1 MTNIRFPLSREI
13 NMIKFFRK
21 IRQNLLSEEKTGKY
35 FKYAIG
41 EIILVVIGILIALSI
56 NNWNENRKSRNS
68 EKQYLLALKEEF
80 SFNKDELKS
89 IMNRNNLNFDY
100 ALKILDNT
108 GPENPEITEE
118 EFGSLLTNSL
128 SIEIQF
134 DPNQGVIDE
143 IINSGKLAIFTN
155 KELKFL
161 LSSWSGILF
170 RVRLQ
175 EKELLNMRSRT
186 IEMVRNK
193 ANLRKV
199 LGAKLDVFEIKQTKF
214 GQGNLH
220 LLKSV
225 SFDGHITRVATMSS
239 SLNTS
244 YYPKLV
250 EKIDEILV
258 LINNEIK

>member
-1 MTNIRFPLSREI
+1 
-13 NMIKFFRK
+13 MIKFFRK
-21 IRQNLLSEEKTGKY
+21 IRQNILIENKTGKY
-35 FKYAIG
+35 LKYAVG
-41 EIILVVIGILIALSI
+41 EILLVVIGILIALSI
-56 NNWNENRKSRNS
+56 NNWNENRKIRNT
-68 EKQYLLALKEEF
+68 EQQYLLTLKEEF

-118 EFGSLLTNSL
+118 EFESLLTNSL
-128 SIEIQF
+128 SIETQF

-143 IINSGKLAIFTN
+143 IINSGKLAIFSSE
-155 KELKFL
+155 KLKL
-161 LSSWSGILF
+161 ALSSWSGNLN

-175 EKELLNMRSRT
+175 EQELLSMRSRT

-199 LGAKLDVFEIKQTKF
+199 LGANLKQFGIKQTKF

-220 LLKSV
+220 LLNSV
-225 SFDGHITRVATMSS
+225 AFDGHITGVATMSW
-239 SLNTS
+239 SLNNKE
-244 YYPKLV
+244 YPKLV
-250 EKIDEILV
+250 EVMNEILL
-258 LINNEIK
+258 LINNERK

>member
-1 MTNIRFPLSREI
+1 MK
-13 NMIKFFRK
+13 KFFIK
-21 IRQNLLSEEKTGKY
+21 IRKNFLAEGKTGKY
-35 FKYAIG
+35 LKYAVG
-41 EIILVVIGILIALSI
+41 EILLVVIGILIALSI
-56 NNWNENRKSRNS
+56 NNWNENRKIRNT
-68 EKQYLLALKEEF
+68 EQQYLLALKEEF

-89 IMNRNNLNFDY
+89 IMNRNNLNFEY
-100 ALKILDNT
+100 ALKILSNT
-108 GPENPEITEE
+108 GPEYPEITEE

-128 SIEIQF
+128 STEVQF

-143 IINSGKLAIFTN
+143 IINSGKLAIFSN

-161 LSSWSGILF
+161 LSSWSGILI

-175 EKELLNMRSRT
+175 EQELLSMRSRT

-199 LGAKLDVFEIKQTKF
+199 LGKNLKNKFGIKQTKF
-214 GQGNLH
+214 RQGNLH

-225 SFDGHITRVATMSS
+225 AFEGHITGVATMSS
-239 SLNTS
+239 SLNNN

-250 EKIDEILV
+250 EEIDEILL
-258 LINNEIK
+258 LIDKEIK

>member
-1 MTNIRFPLSREI
+1 
-13 NMIKFFRK
+13 MIPFFRK
-21 IRQNLLSEEKTGKY
+21 IRKKMADDNRPLKY
-35 FKYAIG
+35 MRYAIG
-41 EIILVVIGILIALSI
+41 EIVLVVLGILIALQI
-56 NNWNENRKSRNS
+56 NNWNENRILRNT
-68 EKQYLLALKEEF
+68 EQQYLLALKKEF

-89 IMNRNNLNFDY
+89 IMNRNNLNLDY

-118 EFGSLLTNSL
+118 EFGSLLTKSL

-143 IINSGKLAIFTN
+143 IINSGKLVIFSSE
-155 KELKFL
+155 ELKFA
-161 LSSWSGILF
+161 LSSWSGVLYRI
-170 RVRLQ
+170 RLQ
-175 EKELLNMRSRT
+175 EQELLSMRSRT

-199 LGAKLDVFEIKQTKF
+199 LGANLKNFGIKQTKF

-225 SFDGHITRVATMSS
+225 AFDGHITGFATMSS
-239 SLNTS
+239 SLNNT

-250 EKIDEILV
+250 EEINEILL
-258 LINNEIK
+258 LIDNKITKG

>member
-1 MTNIRFPLSREI
+1 
-13 NMIKFFRK
+13 MIKFFRK
-21 IRQNLLSEEKTGKY
+21 IRQNLLMENKTGKY
-35 FKYAIG
+35 LKYAVG

-56 NNWNENRKSRNS
+56 NNWNENRKIRNT
-68 EKQYLLALKEEF
+68 EQQYLLTLKEEF

-118 EFGSLLTNSL
+118 EFESLLTNSL
-128 SIEIQF
+128 SIETQF

-143 IINSGKLAIFTN
+143 IINSGKLAIFSSE
-155 KELKFL
+155 KLKL
-161 LSSWSGILF
+161 ALSSWSGNLN

-175 EKELLNMRSRT
+175 EQELLSMRSRT

-199 LGAKLDVFEIKQTKF
+199 LGANLKQFGIKQTKF

-220 LLKSV
+220 LLNSV
-225 SFDGHITRVATMSS
+225 AFDGHITGVATMSW
-239 SLNTS
+239 SLNNKE
-244 YYPKLV
+244 YPKLV
-250 EKIDEILV
+250 EVMNEILL
-258 LINNEIK
+258 LINNERK

>member
-1 MTNIRFPLSREI
+1 
-13 NMIKFFRK
+13 MIKFFRHIGK
-21 IRQNLLSEEKTGKY
+21 HLLIENKFNKY
-35 FKYAIG
+35 ILYAIG
-41 EIILVVIGILIALSI
+41 EIFLVVIGILIALSI
-56 NNWNENRKSRNS
+56 NNWNENRKTRNS
-68 EKQYLLALKEEF
+68 EQQYLLALKEEF
-80 SFNKDELKS
+80 SFNRDELKS
-89 IMNRNNLNFDY
+89 IMNRNNLNFEY

-108 GPENPEITEE
+108 GPENAEITEE

-128 SIEIQF
+128 SEEIQF

-143 IINSGKLAIFTN
+143 IINSGKLGIFSS
-155 KELKFL
+155 KKLKFL
-161 LSSWSGILF
+161 LSSWSGILY

-175 EKELLNMRSRT
+175 EQELLSMRSRT

-199 LGAKLDVFEIKQTKF
+199 LGAKLGVFEIKQTKF

-225 SFDGHITRVATMSS
+225 PFDGHITGVATMSS
-239 SLNTS
+239 SLNNN

-250 EKIDEILV
+250 EKIDEILL
-258 LINNEIK
+258 LIDNEIK

>member
-1 MTNIRFPLSREI
+1 
-13 NMIKFFRK
+13 MIKFFRK
-21 IRQNLLSEEKTGKY
+21 IRQNLLMENKTGKY
-35 FKYAIG
+35 LKYAVG

-56 NNWNENRKSRNS
+56 NNWNENRKIRNT
-68 EKQYLLALKEEF
+68 EQQYLLTLKEEF

-128 SIEIQF
+128 SRETQF

-143 IINSGKLAIFTN
+143 IINSGKLAIFSSE
-155 KELKFL
+155 KLKL
-161 LSSWSGILF
+161 ALSSWSGNLN

-175 EKELLNMRSRT
+175 EQELLSMRSRT

-199 LGAKLDVFEIKQTKF
+199 LGANLKQFGIKQTKF

-220 LLKSV
+220 LLNSV
-225 SFDGHITRVATMSS
+225 AFDGHITGVATMSW
-239 SLNTS
+239 SLNNKE
-244 YYPKLV
+244 YPKLV
-250 EKIDEILV
+250 EVMNEILL
-258 LINNEIK
+258 LINNERK

>member
-1 MTNIRFPLSREI
+1 MLH
-13 NMIKFFRK
+13 FFRK
-21 IRQNLLSEEKTGKY
+21 IRHDLIANSKSYKY

-41 EIILVVIGILIALSI
+41 EIVLVVLGILIALQI
-56 NNWNENRKSRNS
+56 NNWNENRILRNT
-68 EKQYLLALKEEF
+68 EQQYLLALKKEF

-89 IMNRNNLNFDY
+89 IMNRNNLNLDY
-100 ALKILDNT
+100 ALKILANT

-118 EFGSLLTNSL
+118 EFGRLLTKSL

-143 IINSGKLAIFTN
+143 IINSGKLVIFSSE
-155 KELKFL
+155 ELKFA
-161 LSSWSGILF
+161 LSSWSGVLYRI
-170 RVRLQ
+170 RLQ
-175 EKELLNMRSRT
+175 EQELLSMRSRT

-193 ANLRKV
+193 ANLRRV
-199 LGAKLDVFEIKQTKF
+199 LGASLKNFGIKQTKF

-225 SFDGHITRVATMSS
+225 AFDGHITGFATMSS
-239 SLNTS
+239 SLNNT

-250 EKIDEILV
+250 EEINEILL
-258 LINNEIK
+258 LIDNKITKG